1 MNEGVFFLDNE
12 LALLN
17 SMLNGDCEFQKY
29 CEGGDYYEL
38 WNSLLGV
45 RDGESFI
52 FKLSFRRADDKSF
65 DNDVSTNRPESTSIV
80 IQITDSGPR
89 LPEVREIAASI
100 SSGNW
105 RVSEVDSIDSD
116 FVDIVDSGGERV
128 ARVYSTGRD
137 PNPIINASN
146 IVNAQNNISTLMERA
161 EYYKKKLYNDLDIIK
176 EKLEEASG
184 TKIEIVKNE
193 QLNRADF

>member
-1 MNEGVFFLDNE
+1 MNEGVFFLNNE

-52 FKLSFRRADDKSF
+52 FKLSFGRADEETCADSKPNS
-65 DNDVSTNRPESTSIV
+65 SGARSIV
-80 IQITDSGPR
+80 IEIEDSGPK
-89 LPEVREIAASI
+89 LPEVRSLSASI
-100 SSGNW
+100 SNGNW
-105 RVSEVDSIDSD
+105 RVREIDSIDSD
-116 FVDIVDSGGERV
+116 FIDILDSSGDRV
-128 ARVYSTGRD
+128 ARVYSTGCE
-137 PNPIINASN
+137 PNPIVNASN
-146 IVNAQNNISTLMERA
+146 IVNAQNNISTLISRA
-161 EYYKKKLYNDLDIIK
+161 EYYKEKLYNDMHIIK

-193 QLNRADF
+193 QMNRADF

>member
-45 RDGESFI
+45 SDGESFI
-52 FKLSFRRADDKSF
+52 FKLSFRKSDDQSF
-65 DNDVSTNRPESTSIV
+65 NNVNTVHPESARIV
-80 IQITDSGPR
+80 IRITDSGPR

-100 SSGNW
+100 SSGDW
-105 RVSEVDSIDSD
+105 RVSEVDSIDND
-116 FVDIVDSGGERV
+116 FIDITDSSGERV
-128 ARVYSTGRD
+128 ARVYSTGME

-146 IVNAQNNISTLMERA
+146 IVNAQNNISTLIERA

-184 TKIEIVKNE
+184 TKIEIIKNE
-193 QLNRADF
+193 QVNRADF